1 MEGKEFFKIDG
12 RELVV
17 DKILVDYNGIAV
29 FFVCKDNRDD
39 YYIVSCADIDVEKYI
54 VSKVPLS
61 SLFKMLSGEISM
73 RSLIMQPKTY
83 WEVEAGEDFDSDVVL
98 EKDMSNVPLD
108 ELPFEGACLQLAT
121 DNLRKYAEK
130 IKRLLYNENWNRN
143 LKSLDSI
150 DECDLCKLTMD
161 YSSTLLDEG
170 LMKIEQYVS
179 VYNNIQYNIET
190 VVVKNIISYDRVNID
205 RTQDIKDLNT
215 KDVQSKKYS
224 TKKCVAY
231 AA

>member
-1 MEGKEFFKIDG
+1 M
-12 RELVV
+12 
-17 DKILVDYNGIAV
+17 
-29 FFVCKDNRDD
+29 
-39 YYIVSCADIDVEKYI
+39 
-54 VSKVPLS
+54 
-61 SLFKMLSGEISM
+61 
-73 RSLIMQPKTY
+73 
-83 WEVEAGEDFDSDVVL
+83 
-98 EKDMSNVPLD
+98 
-108 ELPFEGACLQLAT
+108 QLAT